1 MSSNPTRAA
10 SGREHRPTCFPA
22 QPGGYDARLVA
33 VTGRWAERFAA
44 FDVALD
50 ARHPAIAHHLAPAV
64 QPDRQGQGTGA
75 VLLHACHQHLDH
87 DAGAL
92 AYLEASDLRTRQNY
106 LRHGNADHRLPIGLP
121 GASQD
126 CPRRPGHALW
136 SRMIRRI
143 IGPPVLTR
151 AEAAQLLGVH
161 PSTVARWAVAGL
173 LPCVRT
179 PSGQR
184 RYRSQDVEELLNKR
198 LKGQPGPMAERAGQ
212 SARGRILDDDTTSA
226 WRCRCYR

>member
-1 MSSNPTRAA
+1 
-10 SGREHRPTCFPA
+10 
-22 QPGGYDARLVA
+22 
-33 VTGRWAERFAA
+33 
-44 FDVALD
+44 
-50 ARHPAIAHHLAPAV
+50 
-64 QPDRQGQGTGA
+64 
-75 VLLHACHQHLDH
+75 
-87 DAGAL
+87 
-92 AYLEASDLRTRQNY
+92 
-106 LRHGNADHRLPIGLP
+106 
-121 GASQD
+121 
-126 CPRRPGHALW
+126 
-136 SRMIRRI
+136 MIRRI

-212 SARGRILDDDTTSA
+212 VRSRPDP
-226 WRCRCYR
+226 